1 MRPESSGL
9 HAHFEEAPAAS
20 EASSNASTPVGSP
33 ALRRPLK
40 KVPSTSS
47 IAETEEGEHVPD
59 GVPDDVS
66 TQPDDSTH
74 GTSSQPDPDHA
85 AGAAPAKPP
94 PCCPRKM
101 IIFTVNLLVG
111 LTFSQLMPEWL
122 MPGALGTWRTLV
134 KVMTMWCLS
143 YIMVHVGYEF
153 DIDKSRLRSYAKDYA
168 VGMTAAGLPWIGVA
182 AWFIW
187 VLPNPLGW
195 KEALVAARFAAPTS
209 AGILF
214 AMLEAAGMKK
224 TWLFQKARIL
234 AIFDDLDTI
243 LLMVPLKVIVVGMRW
258 ELSIDLGIVVV
269 CFLMIWFLMHRV
281 RIPCTWQYTMLY
293 ATIVAVC
300 SEMAHFLTHDERVD
314 PYDVIETVHLEVLLP
329 AFTIGCIVR
338 AAHATQHD
346 EVRAQRRPS
355 RREIAVQRLERR
367 PSIKKEKKH
376 RSYEQE
382 VNDIISS
389 VFMFF
394 VGLSMPSLFNT
405 DSGHGSHR
413 MLSALES
420 TNTSDGSGSHGSL
433 DAQASMGAGALV
445 GHVAVVSIIMILGKM
460 FPIFVY
466 RDEVNFST
474 RLALSLGMCPR
485 GEVGAGVIVISLTF
499 GIGGDAIT
507 IAVICLALNLMA
519 SSLFIMSVKLLA
531 PLEPTGTATNAPRSA
546 AYEAGAYP
554 ALPPAA
560 ESETKQSNGQSN
572 GDSSV

>member
-1 MRPESSGL
+1 M
-9 HAHFEEAPAAS
+9 PAAPK
-20 EASSNASTPVGSP
+20 A
-33 ALRRPLK
+33 
-40 KVPSTSS
+40 
-47 IAETEEGEHVPD
+47 
-59 GVPDDVS
+59 
-66 TQPDDSTH
+66 
-74 GTSSQPDPDHA
+74 
-85 AGAAPAKPP
+85 
-94 PCCPRKM
+94 PCCPRRLLM
-101 IIFTVNLLVG
+101 FCTNLFAG
-111 LTFSQLMPEWL
+111 LILGQVCAETMP
-122 MPGALGTWRTLV
+122 ADVYSTWKHVV
-134 KVMTMWCLS
+134 KIVTMFHLS
-143 YIMVHVGYEF
+143 YIMINVGFEF
-153 DIDKSRLRSYAKDYA
+153 EIDKTRLSSYVIDYLVA
-168 VGMTAAGLPWIGVA
+168 MTAATFPWIFCSLYLIFVVDELPWQM
-182 AWFIW
+182 
-187 VLPNPLGW
+187 
-195 KEALVAARFAAPTS
+195 ALVAARFAAPTS
-209 AGILF
+209 AGLLF
-214 AMLEAAGMKK
+214 TMLEAAGMKE
-224 TWLFQKARIL
+224 TWLYQKARIL
-234 AIFDDLDTI
+234 AIFDDVDTI

-466 RDEVNFST
+466 RDEVNFNT